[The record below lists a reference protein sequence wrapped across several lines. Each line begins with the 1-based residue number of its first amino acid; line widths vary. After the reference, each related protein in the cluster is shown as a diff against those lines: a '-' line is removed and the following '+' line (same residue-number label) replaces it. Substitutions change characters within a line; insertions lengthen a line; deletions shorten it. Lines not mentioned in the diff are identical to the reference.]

1 MGQLVRAVAAG
12 RKARALFKTLS
23 RVEVSFNPFDPSAT
37 TARFVPATM
46 NDGEKRSFP
55 QQLLT
60 SPALFFCIF
69 QGVFETSQNTAS
81 S

>member
-12 RKARALFKTLS
+12 RKARALFKSLS

-37 TARFVPATM
+37 TARFVSATF
-46 NDGEKRSFP
+46 DEGHEGSAP

-60 SPALFFCIF
+60 
-69 QGVFETSQNTAS
+69 
-81 S
+81 